1 MKCSPADR
9 VTALPIRSSRGNLN
23 IFATAPSCMSDKRY
37 SRLENALKRAV
48 VLIAIAACT
57 PSGVTEHLSPPHHAA
72 QEGFRGGVRVRPLI
86 TTRFRDLDHFKERV
100 SLHYE
105 ADPAL
110 QDRRFQGP
118 SAVTLRY
125 EDRGIPIVRRLASGT
140 NQGDLT
146 RVQDTDWISKA
157 LFVFNNPYAV
167 RKRKELEVVSLLSRR
182 RADIFGSKDVA
193 FYDLAESSFRNINTP
208 TLAFFTVRDSSEKGF
223 INTFN
228 HVTAQAIITS
238 FFSEDLADL
247 VGDLHERLY
256 MPELTTGRFTGRQ
269 LADTINNPLDNY
281 VDIINNEIGQMLG
294 LDLKKRYR
302 LKNSPMCTPA
312 LLTAYLN
319 DLQSYYMETLQIGL
333 DPYRP
338 SDEVVVKFSK
348 KLNALLA
355 SL

>member
-1 MKCSPADR
+1 MPAR
-9 VTALPIRSSRGNLN
+9 KHSRSSRNL
-23 IFATAPSCMSDKRY
+23 K
-37 SRLENALKRAV
+37 LAV
-48 VLIAIAACT
+48 VLAAIASCT
-57 PSGVTEHLSPPHHAA
+57 PSGSADFMSPEQHAA
-72 QEGFRGGVRVRPLI
+72 QDGSADRARLRALI
-86 TTRFRDLDHFKERV
+86 TTRFRDLDHFKDRV
-100 SLHYE
+100 SIHYE
-105 ADPAL
+105 VDPAA
-110 QDRRFQGP
+110 QDSLFHRS

-125 EDRGIPIVRRLASGT
+125 EDRGKTIVRRLASGT

-146 RVQDTDWISKA
+146 KVQDTDLLSKA

-167 RKRKELEVVSLLSRR
+167 RKRKQLEVVSLLSRR

-193 FYDLAESSFRNINTP
+193 FYDLAETSFRHINTP
-208 TLAFFTVRDSSEKGF
+208 SLAFLTARDSSEKGF

-294 LDLKKRYR
+294 LELKDRYGLKK
-302 LKNSPMCTPA
+302 SSVCTPA
-312 LLTAYLN
+312 MLAAYLN
-319 DLQSYYMETLQIGL
+319 DLQRYYMHALQTGL

-338 SDEVVVKFSK
+338 SDEVVVKFSR